1 MFFLATSYWQLQLV
15 PHTHSAVFLTPRV
28 SYTCRPPDNGYT
40 ITFTTYAAGTVTR
53 NTTENCHFFANSSED
68 GGGFVKE
75 PCRAW
80 EYDNLTFTNTLT
92 TQFDLVC
99 SSDYLRAT
107 YEQMYMFGML
117 VGAPLAG
124 ILSDRFGRKT
134 VFSVGIVSYLIL
146 SIASC
151 WLPSFTAILASRFFL
166 GFLHPAGLQVAYVL
180 AMEVCESRYRSI
192 VGVLLAL
199 PWALGTIA
207 WGIWAHLLR
216 DWKWLQLAVSLPGL
230 ILLPVL
236 WFLDESPRWL
246 VTRGQF
252 DRAQKILEKAAHW
265 NDVQLPPPG
274 QLERL
279 MRNIQK
285 ETILAKEE
293 IMADHEG
300 ALPLRRRIWL
310 VGLKVFVLFRTPR
323 LRRITLLIYLKFLM
337 VSMVFFGIELNTGR
351 FTINPFLYM
360 SVMGVMDLPAYT
372 LMAPILVRLGR
383 KGPLVV
389 CYFIS
394 GAVIL
399 GLAFVAPNAGW
410 LVTLLALVGQLCVT
424 SAFQVLRLYST
435 ELFPTEVRL
444 RGLATGILFFHA
456 TTMLCPTISEKIG
469 PGKPWAPSL
478 VFGLA
483 AFLAGLATLP
493 LPETGRGLLPDTVAD
508 LETTQDVSMNR
519 ADGSVTEET
528 EMAKLR
534 A

>member
-1 MFFLATSYWQLQLV
+1 
-15 PHTHSAVFLTPRV
+15 
-28 SYTCRPPDNGYT
+28 
-40 ITFTTYAAGTVTR
+40 
-53 NTTENCHFFANSSED
+53 
-68 GGGFVKE
+68 
-75 PCRAW
+75 
-80 EYDNLTFTNTLT
+80 
-92 TQFDLVC
+92 FDLVC

-134 VFSVGIVSYLIL
+134 VFSVGIVSYLVL

-180 AMEVCESRYRSI
+180 ALDSFHPSPTHIAGHQPNINATFLKECILWKAMEVCESRYRSI

-246 VTRGQF
+246 VIRGQF

-265 NDVQLPPPG
+265 NDVQLPPAG

-300 ALPLRRRIWL
+300 AVPLRRKMWL
-310 VGLKVFVLFRTPR
+310 FGLKIFVLF
-323 LRRITLLIYLKFLM
+323 
-337 VSMVFFGIELNTGR
+337 
-351 FTINPFLYM
+351 
-360 SVMGVMDLPAYT
+360 
-372 LMAPILVRLGR
+372 
-383 KGPLVV
+383 
-389 CYFIS
+389 
-394 GAVIL
+394 
-399 GLAFVAPNAGW
+399 
-410 LVTLLALVGQLCVT
+410 
-424 SAFQVLRLYST
+424 
-435 ELFPTEVRL
+435 
-444 RGLATGILFFHA
+444 
-456 TTMLCPTISEKIG
+456 
-469 PGKPWAPSL
+469 
-478 VFGLA
+478 
-483 AFLAGLATLP
+483 
-493 LPETGRGLLPDTVAD
+493 
-508 LETTQDVSMNR
+508 
-519 ADGSVTEET
+519 
-528 EMAKLR
+528 
-534 A
+534 